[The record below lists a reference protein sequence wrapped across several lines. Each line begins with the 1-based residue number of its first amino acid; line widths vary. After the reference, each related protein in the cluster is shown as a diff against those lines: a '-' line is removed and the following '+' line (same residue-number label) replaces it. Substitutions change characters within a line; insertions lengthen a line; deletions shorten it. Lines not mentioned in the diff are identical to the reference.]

1 MAELNKIDRC
11 YHCGRVLQSENKEE
25 PGYISK
31 EIIDKYPQGLLLC
44 DNCFKNERYNLTP
57 KQNDSFDEDY
67 QKIIDVIKKKNAL
80 VVYVVDVFSFEGSF
94 ISKLNAELNG
104 LDVLAVANKADLL
117 PNNTDYEHV
126 LEYVAHHL
134 RVAKL
139 NVVSTVLVSSNN
151 GFNIDKM
158 YDKIVELSKNRDV
171 YFIGASES
179 GKSVLIKEFLKRYKN
194 NTNKPII
201 TYTFKGTELRGFK
214 IPISNTH
221 YIYETPGFNPVNSIL
236 AKVDKQCANTITPTK
251 SIKPVKKLL
260 AGKNIILLGGLAVIQ
275 LESEEK
281 TTLTIYTSEKVE
293 VYKTHFSNINSA
305 KNRVIKGK
313 IKPIS
318 STIKD
323 FSDFDGF
330 DVEVTEEGNRDIG
343 ILGLGWI
350 SFKANKQKF
359 RIFIPRGTYIYTTR
373 EKVIYVNK

>member
-11 YHCGRVLQSENKEE
+11 YHCGCILQTENEDE

-44 DNCFKNERYNLTP
+44 NNCFKNERYNLTP
-57 KQNDSFDEDY
+57 KQNDSLDEDY
-67 QKIIDVIKKKNAL
+67 QKIIDIIKKKNAL

-94 ISKLNAELNG
+94 VSKLNAELNG

-117 PNNTDYEHV
+117 PKNTDYNHV

-158 YDKIVELSKNRDV
+158 YEKIIELSKDRDV

-194 NTNKPII
+194 NTNKPIV
-201 TYTFKGTELRGFK
+201 TYTFKDTKLRGFK

-236 AKVDKQCANTITPTK
+236 AKVDKQCANAITPSK
-251 SIKPVKKLL
+251 SIVPVRKTL
-260 AGKNIILLGGLAVIQ
+260 ANKNVLLLGGLALIQ
-275 LESEEK
+275 LESNEK
-281 TTLTIYTSEKVE
+281 VALTIYTSEKVE
-293 VYKTHFSNINSA
+293 VYKTFFNDIKTA
-305 KNRVIKGK
+305 KNKLVKKK
-313 IKPIS
+313 IKPVS
-318 STIKD
+318 STFKE

-330 DVEVTEEGNRDIG
+330 DIEVTEEGNRDIG